1 MLCGFLFEVFSA
13 CIIYQTDS
21 WFTFLMLRLTF
32 LFLLAKKQNN
42 WKYVIQLNWGK
53 TILVFFH
60 LINLKEFRE
69 ISLSNLTT
77 ELFLHYFCKISKFP
91 CFYNS
96 HQTYW
101 DFANFA
107 GGGGSVCSSPGLV
120 NGPMSNQNSPG
131 LCNGPMSNQN
141 SPGLCNGSMSSH
153 NSPLSNQN
161 SPGNYQPYTRP
172 ILRVHTFFFIKVLVK
187 TPTLR
192 GHATKNIPKLILL
205 VFVWTFEGV
214 GCLKGR
220 FDVCPTSIL
229 NCSSVSQSLRKEQ
242 IYSEI
247 SSYMPCSPL
256 LFQPGL

>member
-1 MLCGFLFEVFSA
+1 
-13 CIIYQTDS
+13 
-21 WFTFLMLRLTF
+21 MLRLTF

-77 ELFLHYFCKISKFP
+77 ELFLHYICKISKFP

-131 LCNGPMSNQN
+131 LCNGPMSSQN

-172 ILRVHTFFFIKVLVK
+172 ILRVHTFFFIKALVK

-192 GHATKNIPKLILL
+192 GHATKNIQKVILL
-205 VFVWTFEGV
+205 CYCLDVWRGWLFEGAIRRLSDV
-214 GCLKGR
+214 NTELLLSEPDYTQGTNIFRNKLLYALFPLTFPARIVESYIIFVFLYYGLALSLKT
-220 FDVCPTSIL
+220 FSIA
-229 NCSSVSQSLRKEQ
+229 
-242 IYSEI
+242 
-247 SSYMPCSPL
+247 
-256 LFQPGL
+256 